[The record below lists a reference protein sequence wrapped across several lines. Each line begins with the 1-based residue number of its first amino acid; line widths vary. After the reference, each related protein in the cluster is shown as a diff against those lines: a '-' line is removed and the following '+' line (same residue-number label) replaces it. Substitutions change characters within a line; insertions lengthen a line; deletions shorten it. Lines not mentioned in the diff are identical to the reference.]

1 MKKVV
6 IFGIGDNAELAKY
19 YFENDS
25 EYEVAAF
32 TVDKAYET
40 NKLFHGLPVVPFEN
54 LEEYYSPEEA
64 MLFIAIG
71 YTNMNEVR
79 EMKYLDGKKRGY
91 KFANY
96 LSSRANILTDKI
108 GENNFILEDNT
119 IQPYV
124 EIGNNNVFWS
134 GSHIGHH
141 GKIGNNCFITSHVV
155 ISGRCI
161 IEDNCFLGVNCTIRD
176 QTRIRYKSLIGAGAW
191 ISADTEEYGVYLADV
206 ATKIKKKSI
215 ELKISE

>member
-1 MKKVV
+1 MDKVV

-25 EYEVAAF
+25 KYEVVAF
-32 TVDKAYET
+32 TVDKEYET
-40 NKLFHGLPVVPFEN
+40 NELFHGLPVVSFEN
-54 LEEYYSPEEA
+54 LEEYYSPEEV

-71 YTNMNEVR
+71 YTNMNEIR
-79 EMKYLDGKKRGY
+79 EIKYLDGKKRGY

-124 EIGNNNVFWS
+124 EIGNN
-134 GSHIGHH
+134 
-141 GKIGNNCFITSHVV
+141 CFITSHVV

-176 QTRIRYKSLIGAGAW
+176 QTRIGYKSLIGAGAW
-191 ISADTEEYGVYLADV
+191 ISEDTEEYGVYLADV
-206 ATKIKKKSI
+206 ATKIKKKST

>member
-1 MKKVV
+1 MDKVV

-25 EYEVAAF
+25 KYEVVAF
-32 TVDKAYET
+32 TVDKEYET
-40 NKLFHGLPVVPFEN
+40 NELFHGLPVVSFEN
-54 LEEYYSPEEA
+54 LEEYYSPEEV

-71 YTNMNEVR
+71 YTNMNEIR
-79 EMKYLDGKKRGY
+79 EIKYLDGKKRGY

-141 GKIGNNCFITSHVV
+141 GKIGNNCFIT
-155 ISGRCI
+155 G
-161 IEDNCFLGVNCTIRD
+161 
-176 QTRIRYKSLIGAGAW
+176 SL
-191 ISADTEEYGVYLADV
+191 S
-206 ATKIKKKSI
+206 IK
-215 ELKISE
+215 